1 MKDIVKI
8 IKSLEED
15 VPEKQL
21 RMKENNKKLD
31 LLICCQIH

>member
-1 MKDIVKI
+1 MKGIAKI

-21 RMKENNKKLD
+21 RMKENNKLD